1 MASRITIERRDW
13 PALVD
18 AFHGFFDE
26 LRGAVEETEDA
37 IEFDAGFTGLAISRD
52 GSSRSFMP
60 LHDLSATWESIEFDE
75 NSRKVTL
82 AGGTA
87 TYTYRVPPQLL
98 Q

>member
-1 MASRITIERRDW
+1 MSSPIIIERGDW
-13 PALVD
+13 PALAA

-26 LRGAVEETEDA
+26 LGGAVEEADGEIA
-37 IEFDAGFTGLAISRD
+37 FDAGFTGLAISRD

-75 NSRKVTL
+75 SSHEVTL
-82 AGGTA
+82 TGGTA

-98 Q
+98 P